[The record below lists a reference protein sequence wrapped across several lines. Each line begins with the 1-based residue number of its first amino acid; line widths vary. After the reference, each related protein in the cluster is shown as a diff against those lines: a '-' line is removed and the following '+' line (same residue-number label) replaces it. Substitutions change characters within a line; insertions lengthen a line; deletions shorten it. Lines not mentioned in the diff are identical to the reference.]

1 MRKRLSKDESP
12 ATRPGIHGAVRLQQ
26 SRAFYAD
33 LKVYRNLNLNNSNL
47 NYSQSQSVDK
57 AQHRKQKSREMS
69 FDKKSTR
76 TERKPDQFDI
86 NITVDKT
93 DELTSPTLPMQHSS
107 STD

>member
-1 MRKRLSKDESP
+1 MRKSLSKDESP

-33 LKVYRNLNLNNSNL
+33 LKVYRNL

-93 DELTSPTLPMQHSS
+93 KLTNSS

>member
-33 LKVYRNLNLNNSNL
+33 LKVYRNLN
-47 NYSQSQSVDK
+47 YSQSVDK
-57 AQHRKQKSREMS
+57 AQHKKQKSREMS

-76 TERKPDQFDI
+76 TEQKPEQLDI

-93 DELTSPTLPMQHSS
+93 KLTNNS
-107 STD
+107 STDPYFNG